1 MKYKLLSSRVY
12 RRSGIT
18 RKNMWTI
25 MVRFLLPGR
34 KYGTKSKSIKAK
46 SHAEAQRKLEK
57 WVADLQKYDFL
68 SENETMEEFC
78 DSYLKR
84 YCETKM
90 WAPRTTD
97 SYKRLASQYIK
108 PFFGKYR
115 LIDISSSLISEF
127 IYNIMTEDSQNTKQR
142 RSIRKRLNIRT
153 VKNIYYLLSQI
164 MRTAYQLDKIP
175 SNPMDKVPAPSN
187 KRDVRTPA
195 VFSKNTLALLFK
207 HLEMQD
213 PLFQLQILLCVTTG
227 CRIGELLGL
236 SWNDYNELNHTF
248 YVHQTVQYIPGRG
261 TYIYAKPKTPN
272 SYRNIYVIPQLWSA
286 LEVQKQEFLKM
297 KKYGGEEWNPSA
309 LLFYNVDGSP
319 LRPNNISNKFCHFIK
334 KNNLPHI
341 RFHDLRGYFA
351 TMLMQTGHSLPD
363 IIKKTGH
370 SKASTLLDYYGH
382 ALIESQAPMNSTIEN
397 SFEQISTPLL
407 KQLN

>member
-108 PFFGKYR
+108 PYNYMKKSYTKILSPVI
-115 LIDISSSLISEF
+115 LIF
-127 IYNIMTEDSQNTKQR
+127 Y
-142 RSIRKRLNIRT
+142 
-153 VKNIYYLLSQI
+153 
-164 MRTAYQLDKIP
+164 
-175 SNPMDKVPAPSN
+175 
-187 KRDVRTPA
+187 
-195 VFSKNTLALLFK
+195 NTL
-207 HLEMQD
+207 
-213 PLFQLQILLCVTTG
+213 I
-227 CRIGELLGL
+227 
-236 SWNDYNELNHTF
+236 
-248 YVHQTVQYIPGRG
+248 
-261 TYIYAKPKTPN
+261 
-272 SYRNIYVIPQLWSA
+272 
-286 LEVQKQEFLKM
+286 
-297 KKYGGEEWNPSA
+297 
-309 LLFYNVDGSP
+309 
-319 LRPNNISNKFCHFIK
+319 
-334 KNNLPHI
+334 HI
-341 RFHDLRGYFA
+341 AG
-351 TMLMQTGHSLPD
+351 
-363 IIKKTGH
+363 
-370 SKASTLLDYYGH
+370 
-382 ALIESQAPMNSTIEN
+382 QAI
-397 SFEQISTPLL
+397 
-407 KQLN
+407 